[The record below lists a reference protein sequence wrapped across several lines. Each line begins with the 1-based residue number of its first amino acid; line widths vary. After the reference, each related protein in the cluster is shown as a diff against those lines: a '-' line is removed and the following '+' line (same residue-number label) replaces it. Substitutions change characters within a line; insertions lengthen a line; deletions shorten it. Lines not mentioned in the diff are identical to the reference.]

1 MVDHEHL
8 MVVIMSTSFPEM
20 LPDSV
25 YIMDLGEAMI
35 LATLVSM
42 MGHEHLIFMIM
53 IISSWD
59 CLQILSK

>member
-8 MVVIMSTSFPEM
+8 LVVIMSTSFREM

-25 YIMDLGEAMI
+25 YIIDLEEAII

-42 MGHEHLIFMIM
+42 MGHEQLIVMIM
-53 IISSWD
+53 IISSWEMFAD
-59 CLQILSK
+59 TV